1 MKKKKNIENETENVQ
16 ENSNAN
22 NKRNRLL
29 IALGV
34 VVMFAISWYY
44 LFNESAKKE
53 KQYNQYIEY
62 AHYF

>member
-34 VVMFAISWYY
+34 VVIFDK
-44 LFNESAKKE
+44 L
-53 KQYNQYIEY
+53 
-62 AHYF
+62 

>member
-53 KQYNQYIEY
+53 KQYNQYI
-62 AHYF
+62 